1 MWRRFMKAILE
12 FELPEDKENFDVA
25 SKGMDWALVVWDMDQ
40 IMHKK
45 VKYEELSDDSRLVI
59 EDLRLTM
66 SDMLINRGLL
76 YPT

>member
-1 MWRRFMKAILE
+1 MKVILE
-12 FELPEDKENFDVA
+12 FELPRDKKKFDVV

-45 VKYEELSDDSRLVI
+45 IKYAELTDDSRKEI

>member
-1 MWRRFMKAILE
+1 MKAILE
-12 FELPEDKENFDVA
+12 FELPEDKEHFDVA
-25 SKGMDWALVVWDMDQ
+25 SRGMDWALVVWDMDQ

-76 YPT
+76 YPS

>member
-1 MWRRFMKAILE
+1 MKVILE
-12 FELPEDKENFDVA
+12 FELPRDKKKFDVV

-45 VKYEELSDDSRLVI
+45 VKYSELPDEARLAI
-59 EDLRLTM
+59 DEHRLIM

-76 YPT
+76 YPK

>member
-1 MWRRFMKAILE
+1 MRRKTMKAILE
-12 FELPEDKENFDVA
+12 FELPADKENFDAA

-45 VKYEELSDDSRLVI
+45 VKYEELTDDSRLVI

-76 YPT
+76 YPE

>member
-1 MWRRFMKAILE
+1 MRRKTMKAILE
-12 FELPEDKENFDVA
+12 FELPRDKENFDAA
-25 SKGMDWALVVWDMDQ
+25 SRGMDWALVVWDMDQ

-45 VKYEELSDDSRLVI
+45 VKYAELSDDSRLVI

-76 YPT
+76 YPE

>member
-1 MWRRFMKAILE
+1 MKAILE

-76 YPT
+76 YPE

>member
-1 MWRRFMKAILE
+1 MKIILE
-12 FELPEDKENFDVA
+12 FELPRDKKKFDVV

-45 VKYEELSDDSRLVI
+45 VKYSELPDEARLAIEE
-59 EDLRLTM
+59 LRLTM

-76 YPT
+76 YPK

>member
-1 MWRRFMKAILE
+1 MKAILE
-12 FELPEDKENFDVA
+12 FELPEDKEQFDVA
-25 SKGMDWALVVWDMDQ
+25 TRGMDWALVVWDMDQ

-45 VKYEELSDDSRLVI
+45 IKYAELSDDSRLVI

-76 YPT
+76 YPE

>member
-1 MWRRFMKAILE
+1 MWGITMKAILE
-12 FELPEDKENFDVA
+12 FELPEDKEHFDVA
-25 SKGMDWALVVWDMDQ
+25 SRSMDWALVVWDMDQ

-45 VKYEELSDDSRLVI
+45 IKYAELSDDSRLVI

-76 YPT
+76 YPE

>member
-1 MWRRFMKAILE
+1 MKAILE
-12 FELPEDKENFDVA
+12 FELPRDKQKFDTA
-25 SKGMDWALVVWDMDQ
+25 TRGMDWALVVRDLDQ

-45 VKYEELSDDSRLVI
+45 IKYAELTDDSRKEI

>member
-1 MWRRFMKAILE
+1 MKAILE
-12 FELPEDKENFDVA
+12 FELPEDKENFDVVSRA
-25 SKGMDWALVVWDMDQ
+25 MDWALVVWDMDQ

-45 VKYEELSDDSRLVI
+45 VKYEELTDDSRLMI

>member
-1 MWRRFMKAILE
+1 MKASLE
-12 FELPEDKENFDVA
+12 FELPKDKQKFDTA
-25 SKGMDWALVVWDMDQ
+25 TRGMDWALVVRDMDQ

-45 VKYEELSDDSRLVI
+45 VKYAELSDDSRLAI

-76 YPT
+76 YPECYIK

>member
-1 MWRRFMKAILE
+1 MKAILE
-12 FELPEDKENFDVA
+12 FELPEDKENFDVVSRA
-25 SKGMDWALVVWDMDQ
+25 MDWALVVWDMDQ

-45 VKYEELSDDSRLVI
+45 VKYEELTDDSRLVI

>member
-1 MWRRFMKAILE
+1 MRRKTMKAILE
-12 FELPEDKENFDVA
+12 FELPKDKENFDVA
-25 SKGMDWALVVWDMDQ
+25 AKGMDWALVVWDMDQ

-45 VKYEELSDDSRLVI
+45 IKYAELTDDSRKEI

>member
-1 MWRRFMKAILE
+1 MKVILE
-12 FELPEDKENFDVA
+12 FELPRDKKKFDVV

-45 VKYEELSDDSRLVI
+45 VKYSELPDEARLAIEE
-59 EDLRLTM
+59 LRLTM

-76 YPT
+76 YPE

>member
-1 MWRRFMKAILE
+1 MKAILE
-12 FELPEDKENFDVA
+12 FELPKDKEYFDAA
-25 SKGMDWALVVWDMDQ
+25 SRGMDWALIVWDMDQ

-76 YPT
+76 YPE

>member
-1 MWRRFMKAILE
+1 MKAILE
-12 FELPEDKENFDVA
+12 FELPKEQQKFDTA
-25 SKGMDWALVVWDMDQ
+25 TRGMDWALVVWDMDQ

-45 VKYEELSDDSRLVI
+45 VKYAELSDDSRLVI

-76 YPT
+76 YPE

>member
-1 MWRRFMKAILE
+1 MKVILE
-12 FELPEDKENFDVA
+12 FELPRDKKKFDVV

-45 VKYEELSDDSRLVI
+45 VKYSELSNEAKLAI
-59 EDLRLTM
+59 EQLRLTM

-76 YPT
+76 YPE

>member
-1 MWRRFMKAILE
+1 MKAILE
-12 FELPEDKENFDVA
+12 FELPEDKENYNAA
-25 SKGMDWALVVWDMDQ
+25 SRGMDWALVVWDMDQ

-45 VKYEELSDDSRLVI
+45 VKYAELTDDSRLAI

-76 YPT
+76 YPK

>member
-1 MWRRFMKAILE
+1 MKIILE
-12 FELPEDKENFDVA
+12 FELPRDKKKFDVV

-45 VKYEELSDDSRLVI
+45 VKYSELSDEARLAI
-59 EDLRLTM
+59 DELRLIM

-76 YPT
+76 YPK

>member
-1 MWRRFMKAILE
+1 MKAILE
-12 FELPEDKENFDVA
+12 FELPEDKEHFDVA
-25 SKGMDWALVVWDMDQ
+25 SRGMEWALVVWDMDQ

-45 VKYEELSDDSRLVI
+45 MKYAELTDDSRLVI

-76 YPT
+76 YPE

>member
-1 MWRRFMKAILE
+1 MKAILE
-12 FELPEDKENFDVA
+12 FELPEDKENFDAA
-25 SKGMDWALVVWDMDQ
+25 SRAMDWALVVWDMDQ

-45 VKYEELSDDSRLVI
+45 VKYEELSDDSRKEI

>member
-1 MWRRFMKAILE
+1 MWGITMKAILE
-12 FELPEDKENFDVA
+12 FELPEDKEHFDVA

-76 YPT
+76 YPE

>member
-1 MWRRFMKAILE
+1 MKAILE
-12 FELPEDKENFDVA
+12 FELPKDKQKFDTA
-25 SKGMDWALVVWDMDQ
+25 TRSMDWALVVRDMDQ

-45 VKYEELSDDSRLVI
+45 VKYTELTDDSRLAI

-76 YPT
+76 YPE